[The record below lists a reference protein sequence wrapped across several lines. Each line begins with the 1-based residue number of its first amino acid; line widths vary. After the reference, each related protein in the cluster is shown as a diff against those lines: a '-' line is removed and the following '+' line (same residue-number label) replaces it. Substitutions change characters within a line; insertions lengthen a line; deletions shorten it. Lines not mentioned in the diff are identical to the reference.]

1 MPKQVYKMQKNPK
14 NYFGNI
20 FKIFVENRRFLK
32 FEKSPIF
39 KYFFK
44 NVPKIIFRIFLHF
57 RDLFWHIFIVLKGIV
72 DSFNGLATVQSGI
85 RGIL

>member
-1 MPKQVYKMQKNPK
+1 MQKNPK

-44 NVPKIIFRIFLHF
+44 NVPKIIFRILLHF
-57 RDLFWHIFIVLKGIV
+57 RDLFWHIFIVLKGI
-72 DSFNGLATVQSGI
+72 DDTCNGLTTVKL
-85 RGIL
+85 RLKGIL